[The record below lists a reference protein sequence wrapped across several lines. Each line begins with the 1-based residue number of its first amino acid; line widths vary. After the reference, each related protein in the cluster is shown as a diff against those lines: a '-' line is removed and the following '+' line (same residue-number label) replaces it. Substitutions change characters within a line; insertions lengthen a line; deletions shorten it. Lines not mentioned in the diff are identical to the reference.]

1 MYKYNSNQVYNNKNI
16 KTDRQQK
23 RTAKKELQQVIK
35 TKNNIEIKLKKNQY
49 RISQEN
55 LKKIITDCEIEAAQK
70 KLNNI
75 TENGG
80 SNSKQFWNLVRSIKR
95 NNTEDMYAITT
106 EDGWRFFSEHDIK
119 EQTAIYYQK
128 IYTPRILPACNPS
141 WTNFIEQ
148 QITIFGENKHYEK
161 EYYNREITLQEVK
174 KAAKTLKNNKSTGP
188 ELIKNEFIKY
198 GGNKLLEKLTSFF
211 NEIFNHEQIPQS
223 RPRSM
228 ITNIDKGKNKELL
241 SNK

>member
-1 MYKYNSNQVYNNKNI
+1 
-16 KTDRQQK
+16 
-23 RTAKKELQQVIK
+23 
-35 TKNNIEIKLKKNQY
+35 
-49 RISQEN
+49 
-55 LKKIITDCEIEAAQK
+55 
-70 KLNNI
+70 
-75 TENGG
+75 
-80 SNSKQFWNLVRSIKR
+80 
-95 NNTEDMYAITT
+95 MYAITT

-128 IYTPRILPACNPS
+128 IYTTRILPAYNPS

-161 EYYNREITLQEVK
+161 EYYNREITLQEVTK
-174 KAAKTLKNNKSTGP
+174 VQKPLKNNKSTGP

-223 RPRSM
+223 RLRSM
-228 ITNIDKGKNKELL
+228 IINIDKGKNKELL